1 MRQGHIFFQLEL
13 DGPAYIVHRGV
24 SQGGK
29 KLSPEQRLKFWEKR
43 RKNEFPGIKGH
54 FDMAENKSF
63 FQINNDGLQGLKNK
77 SFVIISC
84 PENPRIWT
92 PKHIMAQGQ
101 KKALL

>member
-43 RKNEFPGIKGH
+43 RENSLPGMSGHYDTATKN
-54 FDMAENKSF
+54 SF
-63 FQINNDGLQGLKNK
+63 FSINHKGLQNMKEK
-77 SFVIISC
+77 AFVIVSC

-92 PKHIMAQGQ
+92 PKRIMAQGQ
-101 KKALL
+101 KKSLL